1 MKPMTLTSKL
11 SSRLGLLK
19 NRRVAWSLAVLAAAV
34 VFACE
39 KPNSITGTNATVSQL
54 VVSPNTATVQ
64 PNQVQDFTA
73 VGFTTAG
80 DTAQIA
86 VAWST
91 TGGVVDTNSVGGLH
105 YGHYHN
111 GTCGQFSVTATSTP
125 GNLTASASVTVACAA
140 PVATVTI
147 SPSSVNL
154 QNGQTS
160 QLTATLKDANGNVLT
175 GRTVTW
181 SSDNGAVATVSGA
194 GLVTAAG
201 AGSATITALSE
212 GQSGT
217 ASVTVSSVPVASVTV
232 SPATASLTVGQTAQL
247 TATPKDANGNPLVGR
262 PVTWTTS
269 NGSVATVN
277 TTGLVSAAGAGSATI
292 TATSEGQSGTAAVTV
307 TAPTGVFAIGDSV
320 QATSATWVRNISQ
333 PPADPATG
341 TPPSVIGTQP
351 AGARGVV
358 DSGPVLNTTAGGD
371 GAIRYHILFAAAPS
385 GWVVQDYLAKI
396 VPTVPVASV
405 TVTPATASLTV
416 GQTVQLTAT
425 PKDANGNPLTGR
437 VITWQSSDNT
447 IASVSSSGL
456 VTGVGA
462 GGPVTI
468 TATSEGQSGTATV
481 NVSLAPVASVT
492 VSPSSANIAITGTV
506 QLTATP
512 KDANG
517 NPLSGRAIS
526 WASSNTNVATVNTS
540 GLVTG
545 VTAGSVTITAT
556 SEGQSGTA
564 TITVA
569 GAPVASVTVTPA
581 SASVQAGQTV
591 QLTATLK
598 DANGNILTGRTV
610 TWSSNTTTVATVSS
624 SGLVTTTVAGSAT
637 ITATSE
643 GQSGTSAITV
653 TAVPVASV
661 TVTPATASV
670 AAGGTVQLTATPKDA
685 NGNPLTG
692 RVITW
697 QSSNSAIASVNGSG
711 LVTGVVAGG
720 PVTITATSEGQ
731 SGTSA
736 VTVTAASAAQFDHIF
751 IVMEENN
758 DYASVTSSSMPYLT
772 GLAAQYGLATQYYAN
787 THPSIGNYFEITGG
801 QIITNNDSY
810 GSTVSSDNVIRHLVA
825 AGKSWK
831 SYDEDLPSVG
841 FVQLDYDDGNYASR
855 HNTIVHYT
863 DVHDNPAQA
872 QNVVPFT
879 QFTTDLAN
887 GAVPN
892 YSFIVPNLCND
903 AHDCSL
909 NTADSWLQTNIDPLV
924 KSAFFQQNNCL
935 LIIVFDESGGDN
947 TNGGGRVYWVAVSPT
962 KSKRGYQSTT
972 LYQHQSTLR
981 LMLKGLGVTSFPGDA
996 ATAPD
1001 MSEFFNP

>member
-1 MKPMTLTSKL
+1 MPFGHKL
-11 SSRLGLLK
+11 AHRLALLK
-19 NRRVAWSLAVLAAAV
+19 GRFSRGALLALALSFVAS
-34 VFACE
+34 CE
-39 KPNSITGTNATVSQL
+39 KPLSLAPNTTISQL
-54 VVSPNTATVQ
+54 IVSPSTATVQ
-64 PNQVQDFTA
+64 PNQVEDFTA

-80 DTAQIA
+80 DSAQIA

-91 TGGVVDTNSVGGLH
+91 TGGVVDTNTQGKRH

-111 GTCGQFSVTATSTP
+111 GTCGQFTVTAKSTP
-125 GNLTASASVTVACAA
+125 GNLTASASVTVACAT
-140 PVATVTI
+140 PVATVTV
-147 SPSSVNL
+147 SPATVTL
-154 QNGQTS
+154 QGGQTS

-181 SSDNGAVATVSGA
+181 SSNNASVATVSGT
-194 GLVTAAG
+194 GLVTASG
-201 AGSATITALSE
+201 AGTATITAMSE
-212 GQSGT
+212 GQTGT
-217 ASVTVSSVPVASVTV
+217 STVTVSS
-232 SPATASLTVGQTAQL
+232 PA
-247 TATPKDANGNPLVGR
+247 
-262 PVTWTTS
+262 
-269 NGSVATVN
+269 
-277 TTGLVSAAGAGSATI
+277 GLFS
-292 TATSEGQSGTAAVTV
+292 
-307 TAPTGVFAIGDSV
+307 IGDSV
-320 QATSATWVRNISQ
+320 QTTTATWVRNISQ

-351 AGARGVV
+351 AGGRGVV
-358 DSGPVLNTTAGGD
+358 DSGPVLNTTPGGD
-371 GAIRYHILFAAAPS
+371 GAIRYHVLFATAPS
-385 GWVVQDYLAKI
+385 GWVVQDYLSKI
-396 VPTVPVASV
+396 VSTVPVASV
-405 TVTPATASLTV
+405 TVTPATAGLTV

-468 TATSEGQSGTATV
+468 AATSEGKSGTATV
-481 NVSLAPVASVT
+481 NVTVAPVASVT
-492 VSPSSANIAITGTV
+492 VSPSSANVAITGTV

-517 NPLSGRAIS
+517 NPLTGRAIS
-526 WASSNTNVATVNTS
+526 WSSSDNTIATVNGS

-545 VTAGSVTITAT
+545 VAAGTVTITAT
-556 SEGQSGTA
+556 SEGKSGTA
-564 TITVA
+564 SITVA
-569 GAPVASVTVTPA
+569 GAPVATVTVTPA

-598 DANGNILTGRTV
+598 DANGNILTGRVV
-610 TWSSNTTTVATVSS
+610 TWSSNNPSVAGVNS
-624 SGLVTTTVAGSAT
+624 SGLVTGNTAGSAT

-643 GQSGTSAITV
+643 GKSGTSAITV

-670 AAGGTVQLTATPKDA
+670 PAGGTVQLTATPKDA

-692 RVITW
+692 RTITW
-697 QSSNSAIASVNGSG
+697 QSSNSAIAGVNGSG
-711 LVTGVVAGG
+711 LVTGVATGG

-736 VTVTAASAAQFDHIF
+736 VTVTAPSSAQFDHVF

-810 GSTVSSDNVIRHLVA
+810 NQTVSSDNVVRQLVA
-825 AGKSWK
+825 AGKTWK
-831 SYDEDLPSVG
+831 AYAEGLPSVG
-841 FVQLDYDDGNYASR
+841 FVTLDYDDGTYASR
-855 HNTIVHYT
+855 HVGLMYYT

-879 QFTTDLAN
+879 QFATDLAN
-887 GAVPN
+887 GTFPS
-892 YSFIVPNLCND
+892 YSFITPNLCND

-935 LIIVFDESGGDN
+935 LIITFDESGGDN

-981 LMLKGLGVTSFPGDA
+981 LMLKGLGITSFPNDA

>member
-1 MKPMTLTSKL
+1 MPFGHKL
-11 SSRLGLLK
+11 AHRLALLK
-19 NRRVAWSLAVLAAAV
+19 GRFSRGALLALALSF
-34 VFACE
+34 FASCE
-39 KPNSITGTNATVSQL
+39 KPLSVAPNTTVSQL
-54 VVSPNTATVQ
+54 IVSPSTATVQ

-80 DTAQIA
+80 DSAQIA

-91 TGGVVDTNSVGGLH
+91 TGGVVDTNSQGKRH
-105 YGHYHN
+105 YGHFHN
-111 GTCGQFSVTATSTP
+111 GNCGQFTVTATSTP
-125 GNLTASASVTVACAA
+125 GNLTASAGVNVTCAA

-147 SPSSVNL
+147 TPASVNL
-154 QNGQTS
+154 QIGQTS
-160 QLTATLKDANGNVLT
+160 QLTATLTDANGNALT

-181 SSDNGAVATVSGA
+181 SSDNGNVATVSGT
-194 GLVTAAG
+194 GMVTAGSAG
-201 AGSATITALSE
+201 TATITATSE
-212 GQSGT
+212 GKTGN
-217 ASVTVSSVPVASVTV
+217 ASVTVSSTPVASVTV

-247 TATPKDANGNPLVGR
+247 TATTKDANGNILSGR
-262 PVTWTTS
+262 PVTWSTS
-269 NGSVATVN
+269 NGSVATVSSS
-277 TTGLVSAAGAGSATI
+277 GLVTAAGAGSATI
-292 TATSEGQSGTAAVTV
+292 TATSEGKTGTAAVTV
-307 TAPTGVFAIGDSV
+307 TVPTGTFAIGDSV
-320 QATSATWVRNISQ
+320 QATIATWVRNTSQ
-333 PPADPATG
+333 PPADPASG

-358 DSGPVLNTTAGGD
+358 DSGPVLNTTPGGD
-371 GAIRYHILFAAAPS
+371 GAIRYHVLFQAAPS

-405 TVTPATASLTV
+405 TVTPATASLNV

-437 VITWQSSDNT
+437 VVTWQSSDNT
-447 IASVSSSGL
+447 IASANSSGL

-481 NVSLAPVASVT
+481 NVTLAPVASVT
-492 VSPSSANIAITGTV
+492 VAPSSANVAITGTV

-517 NPLSGRAIS
+517 NPLTGRAIS
-526 WASSNTNVATVNTS
+526 WSSSDNTIATVSSS

-545 VTAGSVTITAT
+545 VAAGTVTITAT
-556 SEGQSGTA
+556 SEGKSGTA
-564 TITVA
+564 SVTVA
-569 GAPVASVTVTPA
+569 GAPVATVTVTPA
-581 SASVQAGQTV
+581 TASVQAGQTV

-598 DANGNILTGRTV
+598 DANGNILTGRVV
-610 TWSSNTTTVATVSS
+610 TWSSSNNTAASVNS
-624 SGLVTTTVAGSAT
+624 SGLVTGSSAGSAT

-643 GQSGTSAITV
+643 GKSGTSAITV

-670 AAGGTVQLTATPKDA
+670 PGGGTVQLTATPKDA
-685 NGNPLTG
+685 TGNPLTG
-692 RVITW
+692 RTITW

-711 LVTGVVAGG
+711 LVTGVAAGG

-736 VTVTAASAAQFDHIF
+736 VTVTAASATQFGHVF
-751 IVMEENN
+751 VVTEENT
-758 DYASVTSSSMPYLT
+758 DYVDVTSSSMPYLT

-787 THPSIGNYFEITGG
+787 THPSIGNYFELATG
-801 QIITNNDSY
+801 QVLTNDD
-810 GSTVSSDNVIRHLVA
+810 GSSTIENVPNIVRSLVG
-825 AGKSWK
+825 AGKTWK
-831 SYDEDLPSVG
+831 SYAESIPNACYLGGDT
-841 FVQLDYDDGNYASR
+841 GNYAR
-855 HNTIVHYT
+855 KHNVFALLS
-863 DVHDNPAQA
+863 DVANDPTGQA
-872 QNVVPFT
+872 CNIVPFT
-879 QFTTDLAN
+879 QLATDLAN
-887 GAVPN
+887 GTLPAFSN
-892 YSFIVPNLCND
+892 IVPDLCND

-909 NTADSWLQTNIDPLV
+909 STADSWLQTNIAPLIASPV
-924 KSAFFQQNNCL
+924 FQQDGL

-947 TNGGGRVYWVAVSPT
+947 TLGGGRVYWTAISPA

-972 LYQHQSTLR
+972 TYQHQSTLR
-981 LMLKGLGVTSFPGDA
+981 LILKGLGVNVFPGAA